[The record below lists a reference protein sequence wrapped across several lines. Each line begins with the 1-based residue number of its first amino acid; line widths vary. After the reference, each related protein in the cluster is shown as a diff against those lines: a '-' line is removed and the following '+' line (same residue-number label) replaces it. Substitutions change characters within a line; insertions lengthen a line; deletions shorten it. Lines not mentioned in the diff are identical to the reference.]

1 MREQG
6 LTALFFIAGALA
18 GVIGMHALG
27 LRADAPAAATAPRNQ
42 QSGNPPEPAPAQ
54 DSADVKGVLEKGLEL
69 GQMYQR
75 FARELDES
83 GAPLPT
89 VPAYNAPAPMG
100 ESLPPAEPVG
110 DEPLQPLQPTP
121 ESGVRTA
128 GGARMYTIPP
138 IMRDALRA
146 SAK

>member
-27 LRADAPAAATAPRNQ
+27 FRTSSPASATAPSSQ
-42 QSGNPPEPAPAQ
+42 GNLRPSATAP
-54 DSADVKGVLEKGLEL
+54 DSTGAKGILEQGLEL

-75 FARELDES
+75 FAQELDES
-83 GAPLPT
+83 ASGSALPT
-89 VPAYNAPAPMG
+89 VPAYNAPVGA
-100 ESLPPAEPVG
+100 SLPPAQPTNS
-110 DEPLQPLQPTP
+110 EPLQPLNPTH

-128 GGARMYTIPP
+128 AGARMYTVPSF
-138 IMRDALRA
+138 MRDALRA
-146 SAK
+146 SQE